1 MSIARVDVL
10 RGTLDLL
17 VLKSLS
23 WGPAHGYGVARWIA
37 QATGDA
43 LRIEEGSL
51 YPALYRLEERGM
63 IDSQWGLSENRR
75 KAKFYQ
81 LTAAASIIAVAWA
94 LTYRL
99 TTRRTTNRPRP
110 LGPTAPLTAKQ
121 P

>member
-1 MSIARVDVL
+1 MTQIDLL

-37 QATGDA
+37 QATEDA

-51 YPALYRLEERGM
+51 YPALYRLEERGL
-63 IDSQWGLSENRR
+63 IEAQWGLSENNR

-81 LTAAASIIAVAWA
+81 LTTAGRKELRAETANWSRFAQVIFAALQAPAQPLAVA
-94 LTYRL
+94 RSS
-99 TTRRTTNRPRP
+99 
-110 LGPTAPLTAKQ
+110 
-121 P
+121 

>member
-81 LTAAASIIAVAWA
+81 LTAAGRRELRAETASWTRFAQAVFSALQAPANPAVAIA
-94 LTYRL
+94 E
-99 TTRRTTNRPRP
+99 
-110 LGPTAPLTAKQ
+110 A
-121 P
+121 

>member
-1 MSIARVDVL
+1 MTQVDVL

-43 LRIEEGSL
+43 LQIEEGSL

-63 IDSQWGLSENRR
+63 IEAEWGVSENRR
-75 KAKFYQ
+75 KAKFYR
-81 LTAAASIIAVAWA
+81 LTAAGRRGLRTETATWTRFAQAVFSALQAPANPAVAEGGA
-94 LTYRL
+94 
-99 TTRRTTNRPRP
+99 
-110 LGPTAPLTAKQ
+110 G
-121 P
+121 